1 MQRFHQ
7 RTHFSDRRALEVGWN
22 DVNVPLIFQNIGCL
36 IRGGAGRP
44 KKLQHGET
52 WQLPFHP
59 RASDVQRLFSIFAMP
74 TAYNRKQW
82 RGTERLFMFTIHQ
95 VVCSFSMGVVQND
108 KPQKN
113 GNQHMIHHICDGQE
127 MVYGSHDFGPSLSLT
142 YPGACMEGQSV
153 CTYSQNGFICV
164 CVELCCKVT
173 PFDANRSYDGS
184 RCNCRFGKEWVGLN
198 VGIMG
203 ILTMGIPVKMNPIQ
217 LAWPWMT
224 MTYNM

>member
-1 MQRFHQ
+1 MSNGCFLFLRCLLPTTENNGEAQK
-7 RTHFSDRRALEVGWN
+7 
-22 DVNVPLIFQNIGCL
+22 GCL
-36 IRGGAGRP
+36 CS
-44 KKLQHGET
+44 QYT
-52 WQLPFHP
+52 
-59 RASDVQRLFSIFAMP
+59 RLFVLSVWVWFKMISHKKWKS
-74 TAYNRKQW
+74 T
-82 RGTERLFMFTIHQ
+82 
-95 VVCSFSMGVVQND
+95 
-108 KPQKN
+108 
-113 GNQHMIHHICDGQE
+113 MIHHICDGQE